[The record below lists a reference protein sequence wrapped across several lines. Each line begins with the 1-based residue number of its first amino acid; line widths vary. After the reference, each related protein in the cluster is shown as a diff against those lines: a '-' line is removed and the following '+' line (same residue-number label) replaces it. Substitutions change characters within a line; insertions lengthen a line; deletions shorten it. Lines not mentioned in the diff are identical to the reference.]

1 LFIFH
6 ARHFQ
11 DQISEQFKV
20 IDMADL
26 VVFAFD
32 NEIGAQETRDAL
44 IRMQTEQLIELEDA
58 AVVIRPLEGKPKV

>member
-1 LFIFH
+1 
-6 ARHFQ
+6 
-11 DQISEQFKV
+11 
-20 IDMADL
+20 MADL

-32 NEIGAQETRDAL
+32 NEIETRDAL

>member
-1 LFIFH
+1 
-6 ARHFQ
+6 
-11 DQISEQFKV
+11 
-20 IDMADL
+20 MADL